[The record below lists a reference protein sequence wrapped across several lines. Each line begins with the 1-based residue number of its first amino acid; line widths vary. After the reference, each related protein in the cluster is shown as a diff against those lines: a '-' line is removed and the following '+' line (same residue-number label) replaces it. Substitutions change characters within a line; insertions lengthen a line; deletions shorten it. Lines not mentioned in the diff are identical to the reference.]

1 MTDSMTART
10 VLGAWLVFGVAV
22 VGCKSKEAQTV
33 KEAYNEVIDYSMEY
47 KERHTLWKKRKLPGY
62 VWSVR
67 ENRDDMSR
75 PSLDMDVVVPHD
87 LPRGDLQKLLKEA
100 ARLGKGA
107 TSLSVVRVQAWP
119 QGLNA
124 FGGVLGMAHL
134 AQDGR
139 GWDGKGNTFRGT
151 RVLSG
156 HAKGVWPP
164 SKMDLQVL
172 RALERRRRIVFA
184 DPKHAKRKAIWMR
197 RPGRLA
203 DVLVATVAPALG
215 LTRES
220 VRKTLKNAKSY
231 WWKPHWQP
239 QPTSVSQ

>member
-1 MTDSMTART
+1 MTHRAL
-10 VLGAWLVFGVAV
+10 LGVWLVCCVAA

-33 KEAYNEVIDYSMEY
+33 KEAYTEVIDYSLEY
-47 KERHTLWKKRKLPGY
+47 KERLTVWKKRKLPGY

-67 ENRDDMSR
+67 ENRDDMQR
-75 PSLDMDVVVPHD
+75 ASLDIDVVVPHD
-87 LPRGDLQKLLKEA
+87 LPKADLRKLLKEA

-107 TSLSVVRVQAWP
+107 TSLSVVRIQAWP
-119 QGLNA
+119 QGLHA

-139 GWDGKGNTFRGT
+139 GWDGKGNTFRET

-156 HAKGVWPP
+156 HAQGVWPP
-164 SKMDLQVL
+164 SKFDMEVL
-172 RALERRRRIVFA
+172 RALERHRRIVFA
-184 DPKHAKRKAIWMR
+184 DPKYAKRKALWLE
-197 RPGRLA
+197 RPARLEE
-203 DVLVATVAPALG
+203 VLVATVAPVLG
-215 LTRES
+215 LTRNS
-220 VRKTLKNAKSY
+220 VRRTVRNAKSY

>member
-1 MTDSMTART
+1 MTVRT
-10 VLGAWLVFGVAV
+10 LLGACMLCGVAA
-22 VGCKSKEAQTV
+22 VGCKSKEAQQV
-33 KEAYNEVIDYSMEY
+33 KEAYSEVIDYSMEY
-47 KERHTLWKKRKLPGY
+47 KERHTVWKKRKLPGY

-67 ENRDDMSR
+67 ENRDDMKR

-87 LPRGDLQKLLKEA
+87 LAKAELRKLLKEA

-107 TSLSVVRVQAWP
+107 TALSVVRVQAWP
-119 QGLNA
+119 QGLHA

-156 HAKGVWPP
+156 HTKGVWPP
-164 SKMDLQVL
+164 SKHDLEVL
-172 RALERRRRIVFA
+172 RALERRRRIVLA
-184 DPKHAKRKAIWMR
+184 DPKYAKRKAFWLR
-197 RPGRLA
+197 RPARLEE
-203 DVLVATVAPALG
+203 VLVATVAPTLG
-215 LTRES
+215 LTRDS
-220 VRKTLKNAKSY
+220 VRRTMKNAKSY
-231 WWKPHWQP
+231 WWKPRWQP